1 MKQFSAVQAF
11 IFSICAA
18 TPVLADEARW
28 RDCRTCHAV
37 IAPDG
42 TERARGGRS
51 GPNLFGIA
59 NRPLA
64 GDSEYRFYSNELR
77 QAGQRGLRWSEANF
91 MAYLAEPTQFLR
103 TATGNANAESGMHV
117 QLRSGAK
124 QLYRYLDS
132 LSQ

>member
-1 MKQFSAVQAF
+1 MKIYSVVQAV
-11 IFSICAA
+11 ILSACAA
-18 TPVLADEARW
+18 TPVLASEARW

-37 IAPDG
+37 TAPDG

-51 GPNLFGIA
+51 GPNLWGIA

-64 GDSEYRFYSNELR
+64 GDSEYRFYSDDLKL
-77 QAGQRGLRWSEANF
+77 AGQRGLRWSEANF

-103 TATGNANAESGMHV
+103 AATANPQAESGMHV
-117 QLRSGAK
+117 QLRSGGRELF
-124 QLYRYLDS
+124 QYLQS